1 MPAAIAQILASDLRV
16 QLSGMEMVD
25 APIPPIFPHRSVALG
40 NELLRE
46 RMRAIAAL
54 GSNEIKKLSRKEVP
68 GMSRHKV

>member
-1 MPAAIAQILASDLRV
+1 MPAAIAKILAAYLRV
-16 QLSGMEMVD
+16 QLSGIEMID
-25 APIPPIFPHRSVALG
+25 APIPPIFPHRGMALG

-54 GSNEIKKLSRKEVP
+54 GSNEIKKLTREEVP